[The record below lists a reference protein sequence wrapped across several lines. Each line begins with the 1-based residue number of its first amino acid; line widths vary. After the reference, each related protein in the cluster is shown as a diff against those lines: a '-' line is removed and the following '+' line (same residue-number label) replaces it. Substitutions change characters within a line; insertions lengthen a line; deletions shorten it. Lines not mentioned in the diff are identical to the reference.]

1 MSGLETEFPGKVRA
15 RNVDATSA
23 EAEPVVRELGFRSH
37 GIVIRSASGQ
47 VLWSEPDHE
56 VRIEDVRAKLRQ
68 LVGAT
73 G

>member
-1 MSGLETEFPGKVRA
+1 VSGLETEFPGKVRA
-15 RNVDATSA
+15 RNVDATSPA
-23 EAEPVVRELGFRSH
+23 AEPVVRELRFRSH

-68 LVGAT
+68 LIGAT